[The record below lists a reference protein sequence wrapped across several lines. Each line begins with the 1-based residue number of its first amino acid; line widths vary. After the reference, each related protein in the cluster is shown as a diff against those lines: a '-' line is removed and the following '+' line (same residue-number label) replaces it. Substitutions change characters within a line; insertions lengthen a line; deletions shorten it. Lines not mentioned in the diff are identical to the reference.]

1 MFAFLFRN
9 DSKILNVLK
18 FRTTLAETL
27 RIQDQSRFEISK
39 NFNHRI
45 TFEGFRIFHHI
56 FERMQGILER
66 ITDHASP
73 SSVYAA
79 SISEYLTILYQS
91 FINFMDR
98 ITARFTAIKS
108 CSPQLSGI
116 SVVSN
121 DNRTFSRFS

>member
-1 MFAFLFRN
+1 MFEFLFRN
-9 DSKILNVLK
+9 DSKIFNVLK
-18 FRTTLAETL
+18 VRTAVVETL
-27 RIQDQSRFEISK
+27 RIQDQSRFEIAK

-45 TFEGFRIFHHI
+45 TFKEFRIFHHI
-56 FERMQGILER
+56 FERIQSSLER
-66 ITDHASP
+66 ISDHASA
-73 SSVYAA
+73 SSIYTA

-108 CSPQLSGI
+108 CSPQLPGI